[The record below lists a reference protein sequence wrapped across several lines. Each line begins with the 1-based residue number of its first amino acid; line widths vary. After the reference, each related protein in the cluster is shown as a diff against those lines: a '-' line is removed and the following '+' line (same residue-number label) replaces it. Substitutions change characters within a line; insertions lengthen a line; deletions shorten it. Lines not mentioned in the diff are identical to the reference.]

1 MTLSAPERGW
11 NKSELQLQR
20 ELARSRRGRRS
31 QALAA
36 VSTLLV
42 FSLLIYV
49 VVSSPGWERV
59 QETFFNWEDA
69 KESFPSIARG
79 FLVNIKLFL
88 VCEVFILILGLLVAL
103 MRSTTSPVTYPFRV
117 ISVLYVDIFR
127 GIPTLLLVYL
137 VGFGLPATNLQGVP
151 TDAFWLGVIALTMS
165 YTAYVAEVIR
175 SGIESIHPSQRAAAR
190 SLGLSH
196 GQTMRTVVLPQAIRR
211 VAPPLLNDF
220 ISLQKDTAL
229 VAALGLV
236 PAEALREAN
245 VYAALN
251 FNYTSLVVAAAFFIA
266 ATIPLARL
274 TDHVGSRLL
283 ERQHS
288 AGVV

>member
-1 MTLSAPERGW
+1 MTLSAPERAW

-42 FSLLIYV
+42 FGLLIYI

-288 AGVV
+288 AGLV